1 MAHPGSIDTL
11 YLQLPARTA
20 ASTDAHSSP
29 LHLALAM
36 RARPLRTATASLSE
50 LAPQLMQVSRVVL
63 LLAASD
69 VTLLRMAVPP
79 LTATR
84 LQAALPSLV
93 EEFVIGDAADCAIA
107 VGPETDGQRLIAITD
122 RAWLQHWVSTVQ
134 QLGAHNISVLPIS
147 LCLPISSEHLSAA
160 LLVHGHRYELALRL
174 SPHEG
179 IGLPLVVEDET
190 QLAGAVA
197 QLLHTLAPEHS
208 IQLSVP
214 KAQAEWLRHG
224 MPAQNGCDI
233 TIIEQQWS
241 DWIAASAHVPVDLI
255 SAVEKAAYLRIDW
268 KAWRWPIAVATTV
281 ALLNIIALNAD
292 WWRLRNE
299 GTQLR
304 DEITSV
310 YRQSFPNETVLLD
323 PLAQM
328 KQKIAA
334 TRKASG
340 ELTPSDFVVLSAA
353 LGEVWHE
360 TGNDMRAIAT
370 LEYRDATLS
379 VKLKQGAQI
388 SMEVMRNALA
398 ARQLQLIPSTTDP
411 LLWQLKAL

>member
-11 YLQLPARTA
+11 YLQLPARTTV
-20 ASTDAHSSP
+20 ASDAHSSP

-63 LLAASD
+63 LLAACD

-107 VGPETDGQRLIAITD
+107 VGPETDGQRLVAITD
-122 RAWLQHWVSTVQ
+122 RTWLQHWVSTMQ

-160 LLVHGHRYELALRL
+160 LLAHGHRYELALRL

-179 IGLPLVVEDET
+179 IGLPLAVEDGT

-197 QLLHTLAPEHS
+197 QLLDTLAPQHS

-214 KAQAEWLRHG
+214 KAQAEWFRHSI
-224 MPAQNGCDI
+224 PTQNGGNI
-233 TIIEQQWS
+233 TISEHQWS
-241 DWIAASAHVPVDLI
+241 DWIAASADVPVDLI
-255 SAVEKAAYLRIDW
+255 SAVDMAAYWHIDW
-268 KAWRWPIAVATTV
+268 KAWRWPVALATTV

-292 WWRLRNE
+292 WWRLGSE
-299 GTQLR
+299 GAQLR
-304 DEITSV
+304 DEITSI
-310 YRQSFPNETVLLD
+310 YRRSFPNETVLLD

-328 KQKIAA
+328 KQKMSA
-334 TRKASG
+334 TRKAAG

-360 TGNDMRAIAT
+360 TGTDMRAIAT
-370 LEYRDATLS
+370 LEYRDATLN

-388 SMEVMRNALA
+388 SMEAMRSALA
-398 ARQLQLIPSTTDP
+398 ARQLQLTPSTTDP
-411 LLWQLKAL
+411 LLWQLRAL